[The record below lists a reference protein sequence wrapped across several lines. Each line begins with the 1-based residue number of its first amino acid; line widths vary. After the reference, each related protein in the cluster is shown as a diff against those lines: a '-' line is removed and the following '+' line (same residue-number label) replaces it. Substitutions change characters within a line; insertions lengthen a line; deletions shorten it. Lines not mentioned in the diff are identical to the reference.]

1 MGRPR
6 NASRQTEQLLAIL
19 VASPENPLHGYEI
32 SKRTGLKP
40 GTLYPMLI
48 RLQDQGLLSAEWREP
63 DKPGRPPRHVYRL
76 TREGLVYA
84 RTVAAAKPAPV
95 PVAAL
100 LPRPA

>member
-6 NASRQTEQLLAIL
+6 NASRQTEQLLAIHITRQR
-19 VASPENPLHGYEI
+19 PLHGYEI
-32 SKRTGLKP
+32 SKLTGLKP

-63 DKPGRPPRHVYRL
+63 EKPGRPPRHVYCL
-76 TREGLVYA
+76 TGDGLAYA
-84 RTVAAAKPAPV
+84 RAVADAKPAPLSS
-95 PVAAL
+95 AAL